1 MKFKKII
8 AFAAAG
14 VLALS
19 AVGCGKDEKASETA
33 VSTVTKVEVNDEG
46 TALLEKALEVNS
58 DIESFV
64 SLNTLEFAFDNGSGK
79 QEATVK
85 TTVTEIQTSPVQKG
99 YVTET
104 IGNGQA
110 LVSSGVY
117 VKETDGQK
125 ELFIGQDNQ
134 WYKSDVDDETLFYT
148 VGIYDMK
155 DIGRIFLEAVDG
167 LEYVGKEEVN
177 GMTLSKANG
186 IVSSENVPDMVLDTG
201 IFVTAGMTSLTYDHM
216 IDVPAMSISF
226 WFDEATGHVHKI
238 AFDAA
243 PIYQKIA
250 DNMFELVK
258 DVEGYENAAALE
270 IDKYALT
277 YEISDINAVEKV
289 DFPADLDDAVD
300 LDALAAETGAAQ

>member
-1 MKFKKII
+1 MKFNKII
-8 AFAAAG
+8 ALAAAG
-14 VLALS
+14 VMTLS
-19 AVGCGKDEKASETA
+19 AVGCGNEEKGQTA

-46 TALLEKALEVNS
+46 NALLEKALEVNS

-64 SLNTLEFAFDNGSGK
+64 SLNTLDFSFDNGTGK

-134 WYKSDVDDETLFYT
+134 WYKSDVDDQTLFYT

-155 DIGRIFLEAVDG
+155 DIGRIFLEAVEG
-167 LEYVGKEEVN
+167 LEYVGEEEVN
-177 GMTLSKANG
+177 GMTLGKTRG
-186 IVSSENVPDMVLDTG
+186 IVKGENVPAMVLDTG
-201 IFVTAGMTSLTYDHM
+201 IFVTTGMTSLTEEHM
-216 IDVPAMSISF
+216 TGTPDLLINFWID
-226 WFDEATGHVHKI
+226 EETGNVHKI
-238 AFDAA
+238 SLDAA
-243 PIYQKIA
+243 AIYQKIA

-258 DVEGYENAAALE
+258 DVEGYENAKALG
-270 IDKYALT
+270 IDRYALT
-277 YEISDINAVEKV
+277 YEISEINEVEKV
-289 DFPADLDDAVD
+289 DFPADLDSAID
-300 LDALAAETGAAQ
+300 LDALNAETEAAQ